1 MSWPSRHA
9 VLLGIDV
16 ALAAITLA
24 VYQRHRRRKSAEA
37 EKAAEAAASQPSAP
51 ETNSC
56 CRRIASKLATRGSCT
71 TVVQPTMCESF
82 QLEYSVHHPSSLL
95 RADIELVFR
104 PDLEANYASDPRGA
118 KAGIDKDAYLKKY
131 LLAIPT
137 WQPSEHDLSEIAF
150 PVNQER
156 RALLDNFETWC
167 QPLRAKLATWWSD
180 VSCPLEGT
188 ARYGMPT
195 SAIYN
200 ELEGLT
206 QLLRYQ
212 ALPIG
217 CCGIVLHPEW
227 HRRAYPVTFFTLAPL
242 EEVQAAIAAVEEER
256 KRSGNIRSKPK
267 PISTQDAQSSAAVT
281 CRIDAH
287 DC

>member
-1 MSWPSRHA
+1 MSWPSRQA
-9 VLLGIDV
+9 ILLGIDL
-16 ALAAITLA
+16 ALAAVTVAI
-24 VYQRHRRRKSAEA
+24 YQRHRQHKLAEA
-37 EKAAEAAASQPSAP
+37 AKAAEAAALQPSA
-51 ETNSC
+51 ESNSC
-56 CRRIASKLATRGSCT
+56 CRRISSKLATRGSCS
-71 TVVQPTMCESF
+71 TVVEPTLCPSY
-82 QLEYSVHHPSSLL
+82 QLEYSIHQPSSLL
-95 RADIELVFR
+95 RSDIELVFR
-104 PDLEANYASDPRGA
+104 PDLEAAYSSDPRGA
-118 KAGIDKDAYLKKY
+118 KAGLDKDTFLKKY

-137 WQPSEHDLSEIAF
+137 WQPSEHDLSEISF

-167 QPLRAKLATWWSD
+167 KPLREKITTWWSD

-188 ARYGMPT
+188 ARYGTAT

-256 KRSGNIRSKPK
+256 KRSGNIRPKPK
-267 PISTQDAQSSAAVT
+267 PVSLQDSQDSATVT